1 MYKSHH
7 IDNNENLQI
16 FGGNKAWN
24 SSIFNQIHLVSKKNK
39 LFAEQ
44 TNIYY
49 AYTMPGSA
57 C

>member
-49 AYTMPGSA
+49 AYTMPGSE